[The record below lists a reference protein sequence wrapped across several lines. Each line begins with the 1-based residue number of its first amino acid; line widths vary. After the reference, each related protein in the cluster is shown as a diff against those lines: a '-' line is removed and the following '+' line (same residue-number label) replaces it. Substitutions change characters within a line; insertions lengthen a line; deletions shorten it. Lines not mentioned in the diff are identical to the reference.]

1 MIGADSGAYIFS
13 MDEEEKPR
21 VEKPVKTIRVSAATH
36 AKFQVYKHDGRHKS
50 ADQAMETLLAE
61 SAPAKCIFH
70 AEEVRAALEELAEI
84 KRALLAADVALGVP
98 AVSPIQHGD
107 EGE

>member
-1 MIGADSGAYIFS
+1 

-21 VEKPVKTIRVSAATH
+21 AEKPVKTIRVSAATH

-84 KRALLAADVALGVP
+84 KRGLLFAHAGLAAR
-98 AVSPIQHGD
+98 PIQHGD